1 MRTFKS
7 LMISLCMGTTLC
19 MCLPQTTTAQTVS
32 SGDSWKWDKGTI
44 VIDTPERPSGQKS
57 VLGSPFPLFSGRR
70 ASPDACYNWKDI

>member
-32 SGDSWKWDKGTI
+32 SGDSWTWVMINKSRYHLLI
-44 VIDTPERPSGQKS
+44 SGFISILRQLTE
-57 VLGSPFPLFSGRR
+57 V
-70 ASPDACYNWKDI
+70 N

>member
-44 VIDTPERPSGQKS
+44 VIDTPERPSARK
-57 VLGSPFPLFSGRR
+57 
-70 ASPDACYNWKDI
+70 